1 MAGDVMMVITG
12 ATVGR
17 CAVFSA
23 SDEPGFVNQ
32 HVALCRLPQT
42 EVDPDFVRW
51 ALLAPQGQEQLLGK
65 RYGQGKPGLN
75 LKNIRELTI
84 PAAPLE
90 EQKRIVERLDSTAER
105 MIGLR
110 SAMVAASDE
119 FKSLLP
125 SVLNQAFSGQ
135 L

>member
-1 MAGDVMMVITG
+1 
-12 ATVGR
+12 
-17 CAVFSA
+17 
-23 SDEPGFVNQ
+23 
-32 HVALCRLPQT
+32 LLQT
-42 EVDPDFVRW
+42 EVDPNFVRW

-90 EQKRIVERLDSTAER
+90 EQKRIVERLESTAEK
-105 MIGLR
+105 MSGLR

-125 SVLNQAFSGQ
+125 SVLNQAVSGQ